1 MIQSQTVK
9 LVVQVKLLPTP
20 EQAAALADTLHQVNT
35 AANHVAV
42 VAFEEFGLR
51 GRELPLRRLCYGDLK
66 AAGLGAQAAQHVIK
80 RVVDAYT
87 TLRATIRN
95 GRLGSAASARRR
107 KAESKPIV
115 FRPDAAHTFDDR
127 CLSWQLDAGT
137 VSIWTVAGR
146 CKNLRFACSPDQAK
160 MLAAHRKGE
169 SDLVHRDG
177 KWFLLATCE
186 VPEPDV
192 YEPADWIGVDRGIV
206 NLATTSDG
214 DNHQGRRLSRYRRW
228 QARKRAELQ
237 AKRTRAAARLLK
249 KRARRESRHARHV
262 NHTIAK
268 QVVAVAARTGRGI
281 ALEELSGIR
290 ARVTVPRDQRARLS
304 SWPFHQLGEF
314 IAYKARRHGVP
325 FIAVDPAYTSQRC
338 PRCGH
343 TDRGNRRSRDHFTCR
358 RCGLAGPADIVA
370 GINVRDRAR
379 SAWVF
384 VNMPQPAPA

>member
-1 MIQSQTVK
+1 MK

-20 EQAAALADTLHQVNT
+20 EQAAALTDTLHHVNT
-35 AANHVAV
+35 AANHVST
-42 VAFEEFGLR
+42 VAFARFGLR
-51 GRELPLRRLCYGDLK
+51 GRELPLRTLCYGDLK
-66 AAGLGAQAAQHVIK
+66 AGGLGAQAAQHVIK

-87 TLRATIRN
+87 TLRGNIRN
-95 GRLGSAASARRR
+95 GRLGGPASKRRR
-107 KAESKPIV
+107 KAEAKPIA
-115 FRPDAAHTFDDR
+115 FRPDAAHTYDDR

-146 CKNLRFACSPDQAK
+146 CRNLRFACSPDQAK
-160 MLAAHRKGE
+160 MLTAHRKGE

-186 VPEPDV
+186 VPEPPV
-192 YEPADWIGVDRGIV
+192 YEPVDWVGVDRGIV

-214 DNHQGRRLSRYRRW
+214 DNHQGRRLGRYRRW

-237 AKRTRAAARLLK
+237 AKRTRSAARLLK
-249 KRARRESRHARHV
+249 KRARREARHARHV

-281 ALEELSGIR
+281 ALEDLSGIR
-290 ARVTVPRDQRARLS
+290 GRVTVPRDQRARLS
-304 SWPFHQLGEF
+304 SWPE
-314 IAYKARRHGVP
+314 
-325 FIAVDPAYTSQRC
+325 VDPAYTSQRC

-343 TDRGNRRSRDHFTCR
+343 TARDNRPTRDHFTCR
-358 RCGLAGPADIVA
+358 RCGLAGPADVVA
-370 GINVRDRAR
+370 GVNVRDRAR

-384 VNMPQPAPA
+384 VNMPQPAPAQRGAGGCDP

>member
-1 MIQSQTVK
+1 M
-9 LVVQVKLLPTP
+9 QVKLLPTP
-20 EQAAALADTLHQVNT
+20 EQAPALEHTLHRVNT
-35 AANHVAV
+35 AANEVAA

-51 GRELPLRRLCYGDLK
+51 CREMPLRRLCYGDLK

-87 TLRATIRN
+87 TLRGTIRN
-95 GRLGSAASARRR
+95 GRLGGPASKRRR
-107 KAESKPIV
+107 KVESKPIT

-127 CLSWQLDAGT
+127 NLSWQFDAGT
-137 VSIWTVAGR
+137 VSIWTTAGR

-160 MLAAHRKGE
+160 MLTAHRKGE

-177 KWFLLATCE
+177 KWFLLATCD
-186 VPEPDV
+186 VPEPEV
-192 YEPADWIGVDRGIV
+192 FEPVDWVGVDRGIV

-214 DNHQGRRLSRYRRW
+214 DNHQGRRLGRYRRW

-237 AKRTRAAARLLK
+237 AKRTRSAARLLK
-249 KRARRESRHARHV
+249 KRARREARHATHV

-290 ARVTVPRDQRARLS
+290 GRVTVPRDQRARLS
-304 SWPFHQLGEF
+304 SWPFHQLGAF
-314 IAYKARRHGVP
+314 IAYKARRAGVP
-325 FIAVDPAYTSQRC
+325 FIEVDAAYTSQRC

-343 TDRGNRRSRDHFTCR
+343 TARNNRPSRDHFCCR
-358 RCGLAGPADIVA
+358 RCGLAGPADVVA
-370 GINVRDRAR
+370 GVNVRDRAC

-384 VNMPQPAPA
+384 VNMPQPTPA